1 MSIITIILAGRKF
14 KLACSDESISY
25 IEKLSERLDSELNII
40 SKDNPS
46 ASFEM
51 LLVMTSLSLMDEKYS
66 KVKEL
71 GGEALIR
78 VERERYKQF
87 VSIFNELK
95 SIAKKI

>member
-1 MSIITIILAGRKF
+1 MSIVTIILAKRKF
-14 KLACSDESISY
+14 KLACSDDSISY
-25 IEKLSERLDSELNII
+25 VEQLSERLDSELNII
-40 SKDNPS
+40 SKDNPF

-51 LLVMTSLSLMDEKYS
+51 LLVMTALSLMDEKYS

-78 VERERYKQF
+78 SERENHKQF

-95 SIAKKI
+95 SIEKKF